1 MFKILDWYIGRTIIA
16 TTTLVLVTFVGLSGI
31 IKYVEQ
37 LRKVGD
43 GSYDLLQ
50 ALFFVLLSVPR
61 DVEMFFP
68 MAALL
73 GALIGLGALAASSEL
88 VVMQASGFSKLDI
101 GLSVL
106 KTAIP
111 LMIIV
116 TLLGEWGAPQAQ
128 KMARDMRAF
137 ATSGGNILSV
147 RTGVWARDSN
157 DFIFVAK
164 IDNERLYGLNMWRFD
179 EQKQLRHVV
188 FAEQVDYLGDNH
200 WLMKQVQI
208 TDLQDNVVLTKQY
221 LDVYQWRTA
230 LAPDKLAVVTVKPE
244 ELALSGLYDYVHYL
258 KASEQDAS
266 RYELALWR
274 KLTQPFSIGV
284 MMLMALSFIFGP
296 LRSVT
301 MGARILSGVIAGFT
315 FYISSEFFGPLS
327 LVYGFPQLL
336 VLLLLAWSFSRL
348 PLCYYVVSCRMKQRR
363 GDNLSPPY
371 SFRARYLSFYSST
384 PLGYTFQRD

>member
-1 MFKILDWYIGRTIIA
+1 MFKLLDWYIGRTIIA
-16 TTTLVLVTFVGLSGI
+16 TTSLVLVTFVGLSGI

-43 GSYDLLQ
+43 GSYDLMQ
-50 ALFFVLLSVPR
+50 ALLFVVLSIPR
-61 DVEMFFP
+61 DIEIFFP

-111 LMIIV
+111 LMLII

-147 RTGVWARDSN
+147 RTGVWARDAN
-157 DFIFVAK
+157 DFIFISK

-179 EQKQLRHVV
+179 EQKKLNHII
-188 FAEQVDYLGDNH
+188 FAEQVDYIGDNH
-200 WLMKQVQI
+200 WLMKQVQV
-208 TDLQDNVVLTKQY
+208 TNLQNDVQLSKEE

-244 ELALSGLYDYVHYL
+244 ELSLSGLYDYVQYL
-258 KASEQDAS
+258 KASEQDSA

-274 KLTQPFSIGV
+274 KISQPFAIGV

-301 MGARILSGVIAGFT
+301 MGARVLSGVIAGFT

-327 LVYGFPQLL
+327 LVYGFHPAFGAIAPSLVFLTIAVMLL
-336 VLLLLAWSFSRL
+336 NRKL
-348 PLCYYVVSCRMKQRR
+348 
-363 GDNLSPPY
+363 
-371 SFRARYLSFYSST
+371 
-384 PLGYTFQRD
+384 

>member
-16 TTTLVLVTFVGLSGI
+16 TTMLVLATFVGLSGI

-43 GSYDLLQ
+43 GTYDLMQ
-50 ALFFVLLSVPR
+50 ALLFVVLSIPR
-61 DVEMFFP
+61 DIEMFFP

-88 VVMQASGFSKLDI
+88 VVMQAAGFSKLDI

-106 KTAIP
+106 KTAVP
-111 LMIIV
+111 LMIII

-128 KMARDMRAF
+128 KAARDLRAF
-137 ATSGGNILSV
+137 ATSGGKILSV
-147 RTGVWARDSN
+147 RTGVWARDIN
-157 DFIFVAK
+157 DFIFIGK
-164 IDNERLYGLNMWRFD
+164 IDDNRLYGMNMWRFD
-179 EQKQLRHVV
+179 EHKQLRHVI
-188 FAEQVDYLGDNH
+188 FAKQVDYLGGNS
-200 WLMKQVQI
+200 WVMKDVEV
-208 TDLQDNVVLTKQY
+208 TDMNDDVVITKQSLPEY
-221 LDVYQWRTA
+221 RWETS

-266 RYELALWR
+266 RYELAFWR
-274 KLTQPFSIGV
+274 KITQPFSIAV

-327 LVYGFPQLL
+327 LVYGIPPVFGAVAPSIVFLSIA
-336 VLLLLAWSFSRL
+336 LLLL
-348 PLCYYVVSCRMKQRR
+348 RR
-363 GDNLSPPY
+363 KL
-371 SFRARYLSFYSST
+371 
-384 PLGYTFQRD
+384 

>member
-16 TTTLVLVTFVGLSGI
+16 TTILVLTTFIGLSGI

-37 LRKVGD
+37 LRKVGN
-43 GSYDLLQ
+43 GTYDLVQ
-50 ALFFVLLSVPR
+50 ALLFVVLSIPR
-61 DVEMFFP
+61 DIEMFFP

-88 VVMQASGFSKLDI
+88 VVMQAAGFSKLDI

-106 KTAIP
+106 KTAVP
-111 LMIIV
+111 LMIII

-128 KMARDMRAF
+128 KAARDLRAF
-137 ATSGGNILSV
+137 ATSGGQILSV
-147 RTGVWARDSN
+147 RTGVWARDAN
-157 DFIFVAK
+157 DFIFIGK
-164 IDNERLYGLNMWRFD
+164 IDDNHLYGLNMWRFD
-179 EQKQLRHVV
+179 EQKQLRTVI
-188 FAEQVDYLGDNH
+188 FAKQVDYLGENE
-200 WLMKQVQI
+200 WMMKNVEV
-208 TDLQDNVVLTKQY
+208 TDMNNDVVITKQSLPQY
-221 LDVYQWRTA
+221 SWETS

-266 RYELALWR
+266 RYELAFWR
-274 KLTQPFSIGV
+274 KITQPFSIAV

-327 LVYGFPQLL
+327 LVYGIPPVFGAVAPSL
-336 VLLLLAWSFSRL
+336 VFLTIALLLL
-348 PLCYYVVSCRMKQRR
+348 RR
-363 GDNLSPPY
+363 KL
-371 SFRARYLSFYSST
+371 
-384 PLGYTFQRD
+384 

>member
-16 TTTLVLVTFVGLSGI
+16 TTILVLTTFSGLSGI

-37 LRKVGD
+37 LRKVGN
-43 GSYDLLQ
+43 GTYDLMQ
-50 ALFFVLLSVPR
+50 ALLFVVLSIPR
-61 DVEMFFP
+61 DIEMFFP

-88 VVMQASGFSKLDI
+88 VVMQAAGFSKLDI

-106 KTAIP
+106 KTAVP
-111 LMIIV
+111 LMIII

-128 KMARDMRAF
+128 KAARDLRAF
-137 ATSGGNILSV
+137 ATSGGQILSV
-147 RTGVWARDSN
+147 RTGVWARDAN
-157 DFIFVAK
+157 DFIFIGK
-164 IDNERLYGLNMWRFD
+164 IDDNHLYGLNMWRFD
-179 EQKQLRHVV
+179 EQKQLRTVI
-188 FAEQVDYLGDNH
+188 FAKQVDYLGENE
-200 WLMKQVQI
+200 WMMKNVEV
-208 TDLQDNVVLTKQY
+208 TDMNNDVVITKQSLPQY
-221 LDVYQWRTA
+221 SWETS

-266 RYELALWR
+266 RYELAFWR
-274 KLTQPFSIGV
+274 KITQPFSIAV

-327 LVYGFPQLL
+327 LVYGIPPVFGAVAPSL
-336 VLLLLAWSFSRL
+336 VFLTIALLLL
-348 PLCYYVVSCRMKQRR
+348 RR
-363 GDNLSPPY
+363 KL
-371 SFRARYLSFYSST
+371 
-384 PLGYTFQRD
+384 